1 MLWACTNLL
10 IRSAVILGGAEV
22 LRRLGS
28 RRTAVYRHQ
37 VLLAGILLLL
47 SWPVWSAFLPEIPI
61 TLWTAKPVTAK
72 VTVEQRVLS
81 IGTPEHAARAMNWPL
96 TIWLAGFLLAL
107 APAGLGYVQ
116 VRQIVRRAKPLE
128 DLRALDLVRQER
140 SRLRIRKKLC
150 VRIHAAPVM
159 PFAFGLRRPQIVLP
173 EEWLEWPSVRQRS
186 VLVHEL
192 AHVKRHD
199 LCWQFL
205 ANIATALWWFQPLS
219 WWTRRSLRDESELAC
234 DALVIESGVRP
245 SDYASELLA
254 IAKRFGRQGRWSSA
268 AIAMAR
274 PGELEGRLH
283 AMLDRHTPMPRK
295 LGLAAVATLSALTIT
310 ASAIT
315 IFPEQGKLPG
325 GYTMKR
331 TLLSGLLTAAGLSA
345 ATIGGSVF
353 DPSGTA
359 IANAQASLSNPDT
372 SAQQETT
379 TSPDGKF
386 TFDALPAGSYILR
399 IEKTGF
405 APLYRE
411 FNVQQDSDVQR
422 GLVLEAASGAQSV
435 NGPGSTRV
443 AEPLPSNPKV
453 LRVKGTIAESNLV
466 HRPQPVYPAAAKES
480 RTQGTV
486 ELDVTISKE
495 GVPVDI
501 RVIRSPSEDL
511 TKSALDAV
519 RQWRYRPTLLNGA
532 PVEIVTDVII
542 NYTLSQ

>member
-1 MLWACTNLL
+1 MLWACTSLL
-10 IRSAVILGGAEV
+10 IRSAVVLGGAEA

-28 RRTAVYRHQ
+28 RRTAAYRHQ
-37 VLLAGILLLL
+37 VLLTGILLLL
-47 SWPVWSAFLPEIPI
+47 SWPVWSAFLPEIPVA
-61 TLWTAKPVTAK
+61 LWTVKPVIAR
-72 VTVEQRVLS
+72 VTVEQRVVS
-81 IGTPEHAARAMNWPL
+81 MGIPEHTVRTVNWPL

-107 APAGLGYVQ
+107 TPAGLGYVH
-116 VRQIVRRAKPLE
+116 VRRMVQRARPLE
-128 DLRALDLVRQER
+128 DRRALDLVLQER
-140 SRLRIRKKLC
+140 SRLRIRKQVS

-159 PFAFGLRRPQIVLP
+159 PFAFGLRRPQIILP
-173 EEWLEWPSVRQRS
+173 AEWLEWPSVRQRS

-199 LCWQFL
+199 LFWQLL

-219 WWTRRSLRDESELAC
+219 WWTRRNLRHESELAC
-234 DALVIESGVRP
+234 DTLVIESGIRP
-245 SDYASELLA
+245 SDYASDLLA
-254 IAKRFGRQGRWSSA
+254 IAKAFGHEQRWPSA

-283 AMLDRHTPMPRK
+283 AMLDRQVVMPRK
-295 LGLAAVATLSALTIT
+295 LGLAAVAALSALTIT

-315 IFPEQGKLPG
+315 ILPEQSKSPG

-331 TLLSGLLTAAGLSA
+331 TLLSSLLTAAGLSA

-372 SAQQETT
+372 SVQQETT

-399 IEKTGF
+399 VEKAGF

-422 GLVLEAASGAQSV
+422 GLVLEAASSAQSV

-466 HRPQPVYPAAAKES
+466 HRAQPVYPAAAKES
-480 RTQGTV
+480 HTQGTV

-501 RVIRSPSEDL
+501 RVLRSPSEDL
-511 TKSALDAV
+511 TKSALEAV

-532 PVEIVTDVII
+532 PVEIVTDVIV